1 MNWKILSRD
10 DSSSYKTKTPAF
22 FLLFLSSFLLSS
34 CASMDN
40 YIPGIEIGG
49 STSSKKENLLKSSG
63 PLKETNLIFSP
74 IISLK
79 DFNKEGIRKNKF
91 FLAGEI
97 YSKKPEEQVSSL
109 SSDNC
114 YFPREQNSANKLQRL
129 YHVFIKDLG
138 LNSVN
143 ANELAENENIDSHF
157 LIQPVLLKYQYCR
170 RAEVEI
176 RYIIQNASGT
186 LAAKTIKTSHRARK
200 FKFPEKDETHPF
212 INYNDP
218 GGQFPNLRNALTMA
232 FYKNT
237 LDLIETISEEFKGN
251 DIKK

>member
-1 MNWKILSRD
+1 MNWKILSINN
-10 DSSSYKTKTPAF
+10 SSLHKIKVPVF
-22 FLLFLSSFLLSS
+22 FLLFLSSFFLYS

-40 YIPGIEIGG
+40 YIPGIEIGA

-79 DFNKEGIRKNKF
+79 DFNKEGIQKNKF

-97 YSKKPEEQVSSL
+97 YSKNPEEQVSSL

-138 LNSVN
+138 LISVN
-143 ANELAENENIDSHF
+143 ANELAEKENIDSHF

-186 LAAKTIKTSHRARK
+186 LATKTIKTFHRAK
-200 FKFPEKDETHPF
+200 NFKFPEKDETHPF
-212 INYNDP
+212 INHNDP
-218 GGQFPNLRNALTMA
+218 GAQFPNLRNALTMA

-237 LDLIETISEEFKGN
+237 LDLIETISEEFKGYET
-251 DIKK
+251 K

>member
-1 MNWKILSRD
+1 MNWKILSRN
-10 DSSSYKTKTPAF
+10 DSISYKTKTPSF

-34 CASMDN
+34 CASMDY
-40 YIPGIEIGG
+40 YIPGIEIGR
-49 STSSKKENLLKSSG
+49 SISSKKENLLKLSG
-63 PLKETNLIFSP
+63 PLKKINLIFSP
-74 IISLK
+74 IISLNN
-79 DFNKEGIRKNKF
+79 FNKEDVRKNKF

-97 YSKKPEEQVSSL
+97 YSKNPEEQVSSL

-114 YFPREQNSANKLQRL
+114 YFPSEQNSANKLQRL

-186 LAAKTIKTSHRARK
+186 LTTKTIKTSHRARK
-200 FKFPEKDETHPF
+200 FKFPKKEETHPF

-218 GGQFPNLRNALTMA
+218 GAQFPNLRNALTTA

-237 LDLIETISEEFKGN
+237 LDLIEMISEKSKN
-251 DIKK
+251 DETK

>member
-1 MNWKILSRD
+1 MNWKILSRNG
-10 DSSSYKTKTPAF
+10 SSSYKVKISIF
-22 FLLFLSSFLLSS
+22 FLFFLSSFLLSS

-49 STSSKKENLLKSSG
+49 STSSKKENLLRSSG
-63 PLKETNLIFSP
+63 PLKETSLIFSP

-109 SSDNC
+109 SGDNC
-114 YFPREQNSANKLQRL
+114 YFPREQNSANRLQRL
-129 YHVFIKDLG
+129 YHLFIKDLG
-138 LNSVN
+138 LNSLN
-143 ANELAENENIDSHF
+143 AKELAENENIDSHF

-170 RAEVEI
+170 KAEVEI
-176 RYIIQNASGT
+176 RYVIQNASGT
-186 LAAKTIKTSHRARK
+186 LLTKTIKTSHRAKK
-200 FKFPEKDETHPF
+200 FKFPEKDEYHPF

-218 GGQFPNLRNALTMA
+218 GAQFPNLRNALTMA

-237 LDLIETISEEFKGN
+237 LDLIETISEEFKAN
-251 DIKK
+251 EAKK

>member
-1 MNWKILSRD
+1 MNWKILPINN
-10 DSSSYKTKTPAF
+10 SSLYKMKVPIF
-22 FLLFLSSFLLSS
+22 FLLFLSSFFLSS

-40 YIPGIEIGG
+40 YIPRFEIGA

-63 PLKETNLIFSP
+63 LLKETNLIFSP
-74 IISLK
+74 IIFLK
-79 DFNKEGIRKNKF
+79 DFNKEDIRKNKF

-138 LNSVN
+138 LISVN
-143 ANELAENENIDSHF
+143 ANELAEKENIDSHF

-186 LAAKTIKTSHRARK
+186 PATKTIKTFHRAK
-200 FKFPEKDETHPF
+200 NFKFPEKDEIHPF
-212 INYNDP
+212 INHNDP
-218 GGQFPNLRNALTMA
+218 GAQFPNLRNALTMA

-237 LDLIETISEEFKGN
+237 LDLIETISEEFKGYET
-251 DIKK
+251 K

>member
-1 MNWKILSRD
+1 MNWKILSINN
-10 DSSSYKTKTPAF
+10 SSLHKIKVPVF
-22 FLLFLSSFLLSS
+22 FLLFLSSFFLYS

-40 YIPGIEIGG
+40 YIPGIEIGA

-79 DFNKEGIRKNKF
+79 DFNKEGIQKNKF

-138 LNSVN
+138 LISVN
-143 ANELAENENIDSHF
+143 ANELAEKENIDSHF

-186 LAAKTIKTSHRARK
+186 LATKTIKTFHRAK
-200 FKFPEKDETHPF
+200 NFKFPEKDETHPF
-212 INYNDP
+212 INHNDP
-218 GGQFPNLRNALTMA
+218 GAQFPNLKNALTMA

-237 LDLIETISEEFKGN
+237 LDLIETISEEFKGYET
-251 DIKK
+251 K

>member
-1 MNWKILSRD
+1 MNWKILSINN
-10 DSSSYKTKTPAF
+10 SSLHKIKVPVF
-22 FLLFLSSFLLSS
+22 FLLFLSSFFLYS

-40 YIPGIEIGG
+40 YIPGIEIGA

-79 DFNKEGIRKNKF
+79 DFNKEGIQKNKF

-114 YFPREQNSANKLQRL
+114 YFPREQNSTNKLQRL

-138 LNSVN
+138 LISVN
-143 ANELAENENIDSHF
+143 ANELAEKENIDSHF

-186 LAAKTIKTSHRARK
+186 LATKTIKTFHRAK
-200 FKFPEKDETHPF
+200 NFKFPEKDETHPF
-212 INYNDP
+212 INHNDP
-218 GGQFPNLRNALTMA
+218 GAQFPNLRNALTMA

-237 LDLIETISEEFKGN
+237 LDLIETISEEFKGYET
-251 DIKK
+251 K

>member
-1 MNWKILSRD
+1 MNWKILSINN
-10 DSSSYKTKTPAF
+10 SSLHKIKVPVF
-22 FLLFLSSFLLSS
+22 FLLFLSSFFLYS

-40 YIPGIEIGG
+40 YIPGIEIGA

-79 DFNKEGIRKNKF
+79 DFNKEGIQKNKF

-97 YSKKPEEQVSSL
+97 YSKKPEEQISSL

-138 LNSVN
+138 LISVN
-143 ANELAENENIDSHF
+143 ANELAEKENIDSHF

-186 LAAKTIKTSHRARK
+186 LATKTIKTFHRAK
-200 FKFPEKDETHPF
+200 NFKFPEKDETHPF
-212 INYNDP
+212 INHNDP
-218 GGQFPNLRNALTMA
+218 GAQFPNLRNALTMA

-237 LDLIETISEEFKGN
+237 LDLIETISEEFKGYET
-251 DIKK
+251 K

>member
-1 MNWKILSRD
+1 MNWKILSINN
-10 DSSSYKTKTPAF
+10 SSLHKIKVPVF
-22 FLLFLSSFLLSS
+22 FLLFLSSFFLYS
-34 CASMDN
+34 CASMGN
-40 YIPGIEIGG
+40 YIPGIEIGA

-79 DFNKEGIRKNKF
+79 DFNKEGIQKNKF

-138 LNSVN
+138 LISVN
-143 ANELAENENIDSHF
+143 ANELAEKENIDSHF

-176 RYIIQNASGT
+176 RYIIQYSSGT
-186 LAAKTIKTSHRARK
+186 LATKTIKTFHRAK
-200 FKFPEKDETHPF
+200 NFKFPEKDETHPF
-212 INYNDP
+212 INHNDP
-218 GGQFPNLRNALTMA
+218 GAQFPNLRNALTMA

-237 LDLIETISEEFKGN
+237 LDLIETISEEFKGYET
-251 DIKK
+251 K

>member
-1 MNWKILSRD
+1 MNWKILSRN
-10 DSSSYKTKTPAF
+10 DSISYKTKTPSF

-34 CASMDN
+34 CASMDY

-49 STSSKKENLLKSSG
+49 SASSKKENLLKLSG
-63 PLKETNLIFSP
+63 PLKKINLIFSP
-74 IISLK
+74 IISLNN
-79 DFNKEGIRKNKF
+79 FNKEDVRKNKF

-97 YSKKPEEQVSSL
+97 YSKNPEEQVSSL

-114 YFPREQNSANKLQRL
+114 YFPSEQNSANKLQRL

-186 LAAKTIKTSHRARK
+186 LTTKTIKTSHRARK
-200 FKFPEKDETHPF
+200 FKFPKKEETHPF

-218 GGQFPNLRNALTMA
+218 GAQFPNLRNALTTA

-237 LDLIETISEEFKGN
+237 LDLIEMISEKSKN
-251 DIKK
+251 DETK

>member
-1 MNWKILSRD
+1 MNWKILSINN
-10 DSSSYKTKTPAF
+10 SSLHKIKVSVF
-22 FLLFLSSFLLSS
+22 FLLFLSSFFLYS

-40 YIPGIEIGG
+40 YIPGIEIGA

-79 DFNKEGIRKNKF
+79 DFNKEGIQKNKF

-97 YSKKPEEQVSSL
+97 YSKKPEEQISSL

-138 LNSVN
+138 LISVN
-143 ANELAENENIDSHF
+143 ANELAEKENIDSHF

-176 RYIIQNASGT
+176 RYIIQHASGT
-186 LAAKTIKTSHRARK
+186 LATKTIKTFHRAK
-200 FKFPEKDETHPF
+200 NFKFPEKDEIHPF
-212 INYNDP
+212 INHNDP
-218 GGQFPNLRNALTMA
+218 GAQFPNLRNALTMA

-237 LDLIETISEEFKGN
+237 LDLIETISEEFKGYET
-251 DIKK
+251 K

>member
-1 MNWKILSRD
+1 MNWKILSINN
-10 DSSSYKTKTPAF
+10 SSLHKIKVPVF
-22 FLLFLSSFLLSS
+22 FLLFLSSFFLYS

-40 YIPGIEIGG
+40 YIPGIEIGA

-97 YSKKPEEQVSSL
+97 YSKKPEEQISSL

-138 LNSVN
+138 LISVN
-143 ANELAENENIDSHF
+143 ANELAEKENIDSHF

-186 LAAKTIKTSHRARK
+186 LATKTIKTFHRAK
-200 FKFPEKDETHPF
+200 NFKFPEKDETHPF
-212 INYNDP
+212 INHNDP
-218 GGQFPNLRNALTMA
+218 GAQFPNLKNALTMA

-237 LDLIETISEEFKGN
+237 LDLIETISEEFKGYET
-251 DIKK
+251 K

>member
-1 MNWKILSRD
+1 MNWKILSINN
-10 DSSSYKTKTPAF
+10 SSLHKIKVSVF
-22 FLLFLSSFLLSS
+22 FLLFLSSFFLYS

-40 YIPGIEIGG
+40 YIPGIEIGA

-79 DFNKEGIRKNKF
+79 DFNKEGIQKNKF

-97 YSKKPEEQVSSL
+97 YSKNPEEQVSSL

-138 LNSVN
+138 LISVN
-143 ANELAENENIDSHF
+143 ANELAEKENIDSHF

-186 LAAKTIKTSHRARK
+186 LATKTIKTFHRAK
-200 FKFPEKDETHPF
+200 NFKFPEKDETHPF
-212 INYNDP
+212 INHNDP
-218 GGQFPNLRNALTMA
+218 GAQFPNLRNALTMA

-237 LDLIETISEEFKGN
+237 LDLIETISEEFKGYET
-251 DIKK
+251 K

>member
-1 MNWKILSRD
+1 M
-10 DSSSYKTKTPAF
+10 KTPAF

-40 YIPGIEIGG
+40 YIPEIETGG

-63 PLKETNLIFSP
+63 HLKETRLIFSP

-97 YSKKPEEQVSSL
+97 YSKEPEERVSSL

-138 LNSVN
+138 LNSLN
-143 ANELAENENIDSHF
+143 ANELPENENIDSHF

-176 RYIIQNASGT
+176 RYVIQDASGT
-186 LAAKTIKTSHRARK
+186 LATKTIKTSHRAKK

-212 INYNDP
+212 ISYKDH
-218 GGQFPNLRNALTMA
+218 GAQFSNLRNALTMA

-237 LDLIETISEEFKGN
+237 LDLIETISEEFKDN
-251 DIKK
+251 ETKK

>member
-1 MNWKILSRD
+1 MNWKILSINN
-10 DSSSYKTKTPAF
+10 SSLHKIKVPVF
-22 FLLFLSSFLLSS
+22 FLLFLSSFFLYS

-40 YIPGIEIGG
+40 YIPGIEIGA

-79 DFNKEGIRKNKF
+79 DFNKEGIQKNKF

-114 YFPREQNSANKLQRL
+114 YFPREQNSTNKLQRL

-138 LNSVN
+138 LISVN
-143 ANELAENENIDSHF
+143 ANELAEKENIDSHF

-186 LAAKTIKTSHRARK
+186 LATKTIKTFHRAK
-200 FKFPEKDETHPF
+200 NFKFPEKDETHPF
-212 INYNDP
+212 INHNDP
-218 GGQFPNLRNALTMA
+218 GAQFPNLKNALTMA

-237 LDLIETISEEFKGN
+237 LDLIETISEEFKGYET
-251 DIKK
+251 K

>member
-1 MNWKILSRD
+1 MNWKILSINN
-10 DSSSYKTKTPAF
+10 SSLHKIKVSVF
-22 FLLFLSSFLLSS
+22 FLLFLSSFFLYS

-40 YIPGIEIGG
+40 YIPGIEIGA

-79 DFNKEGIRKNKF
+79 DFNKEGIQKNKF

-138 LNSVN
+138 LISVN
-143 ANELAENENIDSHF
+143 ANELAEKENIDSHF

-186 LAAKTIKTSHRARK
+186 LATKTIKTFHRAK
-200 FKFPEKDETHPF
+200 NFKFPEKDETHPF
-212 INYNDP
+212 INHNDP
-218 GGQFPNLRNALTMA
+218 GAQFPNLRNALTMA

-237 LDLIETISEEFKGN
+237 LDLIETISEEFKGYET
-251 DIKK
+251 K